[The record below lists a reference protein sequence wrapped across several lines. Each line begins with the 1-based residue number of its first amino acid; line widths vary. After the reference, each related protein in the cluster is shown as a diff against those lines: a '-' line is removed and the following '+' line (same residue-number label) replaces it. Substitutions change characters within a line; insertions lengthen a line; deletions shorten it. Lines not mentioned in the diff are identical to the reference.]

1 MAIPKLKKE
10 NVIEA
15 IKFIDKNG
23 IPPQYQS
30 TQYDLISE
38 DNKKYPPKYVIA
50 VANHIE
56 NKTEITTDSFNAD
69 EAKKALEKLGFRIEN
84 KHEKY
89 ILTITADNATSTDE
103 SFSMDDLG
111 AGGDKCIPLDVVF
124 IRANGEEIRRKR
136 RKGERRICNQTLP
149 KLALQEFEK
158 QITALSAE
166 EKENF
171 PVSRYSLKD
180 KPFCGIFSSVEEFKK
195 HRNSIECM
203 VYHYGEDKQYV
214 IYCWNIFSTI
224 EFVQECLKRFGE
236 PEDKFILTYREKDK
250 KETEQENDE
259 KSKNKESNQQSKGY
273 QNPYSQTLI
282 ESKNIIFHGA
292 PGTGKSHLAREIAA
306 DIISDGYYNQLEQL
320 DDEQKKQVEFVQF
333 HPSYDY
339 TDFVEGLRP
348 RLNPDGSMY
357 FDRVDGIFMKFV
369 DEARKNYENS
379 QKTKEVIEKE
389 VSAQETLTNFLF
401 DVEAINESLKTIK
414 NNEFEIKDFDD
425 KVIRISIPKN
435 EKYNEVVLKID
446 KLREMLESD
455 VKYTKV
461 AQLTSLFKTQY
472 PRQEYSYYF
481 KLYQEIEE
489 RKKSKKAIV
498 KKEELKKY
506 IFIIDE
512 INRGEISKIFGELFF
527 SIDPGYRGKTGEI
540 STQYANL
547 HDDPEIKFYIP
558 ENVYIIGTMNDIDR
572 SVDSFDF
579 AMRRRF
585 RFIEI
590 KADAC
595 LEMLDDL
602 NDEELKEE
610 AIRRMT
616 ALNNEIAKTDEL
628 NEDYQIGAA
637 YFLKLKTLS
646 FDQLWTDYLQPL
658 LKEYIQ
664 GMYDE
669 ANIMKRFEK
678 AYGYEKPNNEDDY
691 ESTENQG

>member
-69 EAKKALEKLGFRIEN
+69 EAKKALEKLGFHIEN

-89 ILTITADNATSTDE
+89 ILTVTTDNATSTDE
-103 SFSMDDLG
+103 SFSMNELG
-111 AGGDKCIPLDVVF
+111 ERGDKCIPLDVVF
-124 IRANGEEIRRKR
+124 IRANGEEIRRKH

-149 KLALQEFEK
+149 KLAFQEFEK

-171 PVSRYSLKD
+171 PVSRYKLND

-195 HRNSIECM
+195 HRNTIECM
-203 VYHYGEDKQYV
+203 VYHYGEYKQYV
-214 IYCWNIFSTI
+214 IYCWNIFSTLI
-224 EFVQECLKRFGE
+224 FVQECLKRFGE

-250 KETEQENDE
+250 KETEQEKDE
-259 KSKNKESNQQSKGY
+259 NSKNTDFNQQPKGY

-306 DIISDGYYNQLEQL
+306 DIISDGYYDKLEQL

-401 DVEAINESLKTIK
+401 DVEAVNESLKTIK

-547 HDDPEIKFYIP
+547 HDDPEKKFYIP

-628 NEDYQIGAA
+628 NVDYQIGAA
-637 YFLKLKTLS
+637 YFLKLKALS

>member
-23 IPPQYQS
+23 TPSQYQS

-103 SFSMDDLG
+103 SFSMNELG
-111 AGGDKCIPLDVVF
+111 ERGDKCIPLDVVF
-124 IRANGEEIRRKR
+124 IRANGEEIRRKH

-149 KLALQEFEK
+149 KLAFQEFEK

-171 PVSRYSLKD
+171 PVSRYKLND

-195 HRNSIECM
+195 HRNTIECM
-203 VYHYGEDKQYV
+203 VYHYGEYKQYV
-214 IYCWNIFSTI
+214 IYCWNIFSTLI
-224 EFVQECLKRFGE
+224 FVQECLKRFGE

-250 KETEQENDE
+250 KETEQEKDE
-259 KSKNKESNQQSKGY
+259 NSKNTDFNQQPKGY

-401 DVEAINESLKTIK
+401 DVEAVNESLKTIK

-547 HDDPEIKFYIP
+547 HDDPEKKFYIP

-678 AYGYEKPNNEDDY
+678 AYGYEKQNNDDDY
-691 ESTENQG
+691 ESTENQR

>member
-401 DVEAINESLKTIK
+401 DVEAVNESLKTIK

-628 NEDYQIGAA
+628 NEDYQISAA

>member
-69 EAKKALEKLGFRIEN
+69 EAKKALEKLGFHIEN

-103 SFSMDDLG
+103 SFSMNELG
-111 AGGDKCIPLDVVF
+111 ERGDKCIPLDVVF
-124 IRANGEEIRRKR
+124 IRANGEEIRRKH

-149 KLALQEFEK
+149 KLAFQEFEK

-171 PVSRYSLKD
+171 PVSRYKLND
-180 KPFCGIFSSVEEFKK
+180 KPFCGIFSSVEELKK
-195 HRNSIECM
+195 HRNTIECM
-203 VYHYGEDKQYV
+203 VYHYGEYKQYV
-214 IYCWNIFSTI
+214 IYCWNIFSTLI
-224 EFVQECLKRFGE
+224 FVQECLKRFGE

-250 KETEQENDE
+250 KETEQEKDE
-259 KSKNKESNQQSKGY
+259 NSKNTDFNQQPKGY

-389 VSAQETLTNFLF
+389 ISAQETLTNFLF
-401 DVEAINESLKTIK
+401 DVEAVNESLKTIK

-547 HDDPEIKFYIP
+547 HDDPEEKFYIP

-678 AYGYEKPNNEDDY
+678 AYGYEKQNNDDDY
-691 ESTENQG
+691 ESTENQR